1 MNLTPEQVAQVVE
14 YLEGPAKVEEAAR
27 MLAVPFSDFSEDW
40 TKGRADT
47 EHKTDSRAA
56 RFYLDAMA
64 ARARCVATL
73 RSDAQAT
80 AGTRESSDL
89 LRLADALSTDVGPLV
104 SDDDDVRRSPLLRV
118 VDIIDHEH
126 TTPDERKRLQAAD
139 ANAREGMRGLL
150 RELTARDT
158 RLRAVRERTA

>member
-1 MNLTPEQVAQVVE
+1 MSSCPVRAVSQRC
-14 YLEGPAKVEEAAR
+14 AAMR
-27 MLAVPFSDFSEDW
+27 KRLQ
-40 TKGRADT
+40 G
-47 EHKTDSRAA
+47 
-56 RFYLDAMA
+56 
-64 ARARCVATL
+64 
-73 RSDAQAT
+73 
-80 AGTRESSDL
+80 RESSDL

-150 RELTARDT
+150 RELTARDA
-158 RLRAVRERTA
+158 RLRAARAPAH